1 MCQHFFPR
9 AILGKKILR
18 KYFYRNASMFS
29 TIANSSLILSS
40 DVCCMMRRATS
51 FRLSEGWQK
60 ATTTML
66 LRGCHLICSHQ
77 SPSAG
82 KSQRLALVSRT
93 SSILTFLL
101 LFSLG
106 IGQTDLSHQAC
117 IEPQNSLTL
126 EFQIRNHHPKHG
138 PLLQNSK
145 DYSKLLQ
152 KQKFDP
158 IN

>member
-1 MCQHFFPR
+1 MSTFFSLSHF
-9 AILGKKILR
+9 GKKILR

-60 ATTTML
+60 ATTTVL

-77 SPSAG
+77 SPSAE

-93 SSILTFLL
+93 SSILTNRPFTLGL
-101 LFSLG
+101 ERTSKFSKLG
-106 IGQTDLSHQAC
+106 ILDQEPSSKTWAFAPKFKTLFQTTTETEIRFHKLS
-117 IEPQNSLTL
+117 L
-126 EFQIRNHHPKHG
+126 EV
-138 PLLQNSK
+138 
-145 DYSKLLQ
+145 
-152 KQKFDP
+152 
-158 IN
+158 

>member
-9 AILGKKILR
+9 AILEKKILR

-101 LFSLG
+101 LFSWESDKPTFHIRLG
-106 IGQTDLSHQAC
+106 TN
-117 IEPQNSLTL
+117 EPQNSLTL
-126 EFQIRNHHPKHG
+126 EF
-138 PLLQNSK
+138 
-145 DYSKLLQ
+145 
-152 KQKFDP
+152 
-158 IN
+158 

>member
-1 MCQHFFPR
+1 MSTFFSSSHF
-9 AILGKKILR
+9 GKKILR

-29 TIANSSLILSS
+29 TIANSSLILSL

-60 ATTTML
+60 ATTTTML

-106 IGQTDLSHQAC
+106 IGQTQGGKGDLIWQLSC
-117 IEPQNSLTL
+117 IYETITTKSLKNFYL
-126 EFQIRNHHPKHG
+126 FI
-138 PLLQNSK
+138 
-145 DYSKLLQ
+145 
-152 KQKFDP
+152 
-158 IN
+158 

>member
-1 MCQHFFPR
+1 MKIRKCVNIFFLEPF
-9 AILGKKILR
+9 GKKILR

-60 ATTTML
+60 ATTTVL

-101 LFSLG
+101 LFSWESDKP
-106 IGQTDLSHQAC
+106 TFH
-117 IEPQNSLTL
+117 
-126 EFQIRNHHPKHG
+126 IRLVSNLKI
-138 PLLQNSK
+138 L
-145 DYSKLLQ
+145 
-152 KQKFDP
+152 
-158 IN
+158 